1 MASIT
6 IGYWPILLGIS
17 AFLYSVFIIVTGA
30 FQKVL
35 NVFIDSFPEAITQQ
49 TASAAAFPVGILVA
63 SPAIILVAIAI
74 WAFVRASRG
83 ADS

>member
-17 AFLYSVFIIVTGA
+17 GLLYMVFMVITGT
-30 FQKVL
+30 FQDVL
-35 NVFIDSFPEAITQQ
+35 NVFISSFPDAITQQ

-63 SPAIILVAIAI
+63 SPAIILVALAI

-83 ADS
+83 AE